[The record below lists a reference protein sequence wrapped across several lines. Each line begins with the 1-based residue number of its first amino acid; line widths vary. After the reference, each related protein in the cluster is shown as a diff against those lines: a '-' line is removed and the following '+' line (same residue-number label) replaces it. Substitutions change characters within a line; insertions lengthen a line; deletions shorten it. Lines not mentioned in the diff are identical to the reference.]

1 MIRTAFATAAASAL
15 VFHLG
20 GCQKGPAAPAD
31 EGVATSTFVDGS
43 AVRARAGSSNTGTV
57 PEASASA
64 TSVSDP
70 GFVQLLY
77 SRDPMRVTDALVA
90 TIEAREWQ
98 RLRAFWGDRGARS
111 GMTPQAF
118 AKRWDRLSSPVVT
131 TGEARMEGAAG
142 SLFYTVPVNIDDGA
156 RTISGE
162 IVLRRANDVPGA
174 TREQLR
180 WHVESTTLEP

>member
-1 MIRTAFATAAASAL
+1 MIRTALATAAASAL

-20 GCQKGPAAPAD
+20 GCQRGPAAPTDGA
-31 EGVATSTFVDGS
+31 AASTFVDGS
-43 AVRARAGSSNTGTV
+43 ATRASAGNIDTGTA
-57 PEASASA
+57 PGAGASA
-64 TSVSDP
+64 TSFSDP

-77 SRDPMRVTDALVA
+77 SRDPMRVTDALIA

-98 RLRAFWGDRGARS
+98 RLRAFWGDRGERS
-111 GMTPQAF
+111 GLTPQAF

-142 SLFYTVPVNIDDGA
+142 SLFYTVPVTIDDGA

-180 WHVESTTLEP
+180 WHVESTTIEP

>member
-1 MIRTAFATAAASAL
+1 MIRTALATAAASAL

-20 GCQKGPAAPAD
+20 GCQKGPAAPTS
-31 EGVATSTFVDGS
+31 EGAASSTFIDGNAAS
-43 AVRARAGSSNTGTV
+43 PSVGSSDTGRV
-57 PEASASA
+57 PEAGAS
-64 TSVSDP
+64 TTGISDP
-70 GFVQLLY
+70 GFVQLLH

-98 RLRAFWGDRGARS
+98 RLRAFWGDRGERS
-111 GMTPQAF
+111 GLTPQAF
-118 AKRWDRLSSPVVT
+118 AKRWGNLASPVVT

-142 SLFYTVPVNIDDGA
+142 SLFYTVPVTIVDGT
-156 RTISGE
+156 RTLSGE
-162 IVLRRANDVPGA
+162 IILRRANDVPGA